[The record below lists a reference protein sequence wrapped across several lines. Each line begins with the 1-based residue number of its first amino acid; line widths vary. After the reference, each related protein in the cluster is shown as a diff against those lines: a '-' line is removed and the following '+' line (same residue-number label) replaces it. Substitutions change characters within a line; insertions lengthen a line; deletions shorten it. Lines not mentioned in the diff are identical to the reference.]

1 MSAESVVE
9 EIEIEAVVGEI
20 EAAFGPEVP
29 FAARPLTAVELDNL
43 RGVFGDAGYQEYLQD
58 QIHRQIIR
66 DYLTNAMLLGCISD
80 EGFSSLMQV
89 AGTVDGRASL
99 SLHMLMRSVEE
110 AGELSAQASQGEWHL
125 LRATTTTRPQLE
137 LIPS

>member
-1 MSAESVVE
+1 MEQVQID
-9 EIEIEAVVGEI
+9 EIVRDIET
-20 EAAFGPEVP
+20 AFGPETP
-29 FAARPLTAVELDNL
+29 FAGRPLTTTEFDSLKS
-43 RGVFGDAGYQEYLQD
+43 VFGDAGYQDYLQD

-66 DYLTNAMLLGCISD
+66 DYLTNAMLLDCICED
-80 EGFSSLMQV
+80 GFSSLMQH

-110 AGELSAQASQGEWHL
+110 AADIPAQASQGEWQL
-125 LRATTTTRPQLE
+125 LRDITSTRPQLE

>member
-1 MSAESVVE
+1 MEQIQIDA
-9 EIEIEAVVGEI
+9 IVGDI
-20 EAAFGPEVP
+20 EAAFGPEIP
-29 FAARPLTAVELDNL
+29 FAARPLTAVEVDSL
-43 RGVFGDAGYQEYLQD
+43 RGVFGDAGYQGYLQD

-80 EGFSSLMQV
+80 DGFSSLMQL

-110 AGELSAQASQGEWHL
+110 AGDISAQASQGEWHL

>member
-1 MSAESVVE
+1 VE
-9 EIEIEAVVGEI
+9 QVQIDEIVRDIET
-20 EAAFGPEVP
+20 AFGPETP
-29 FAARPLTAVELDNL
+29 FAGRPLTTTEFDSLKS
-43 RGVFGDAGYQEYLQD
+43 VFGDAGYQDYLQD

-66 DYLTNAMLLGCISD
+66 DYLTNAMLLDCICED
-80 EGFSSLMQV
+80 GFSSLMQH

-110 AGELSAQASQGEWHL
+110 AADIPAQASQGEWQL
-125 LRATTTTRPQLE
+125 LRDITSTRPQLE